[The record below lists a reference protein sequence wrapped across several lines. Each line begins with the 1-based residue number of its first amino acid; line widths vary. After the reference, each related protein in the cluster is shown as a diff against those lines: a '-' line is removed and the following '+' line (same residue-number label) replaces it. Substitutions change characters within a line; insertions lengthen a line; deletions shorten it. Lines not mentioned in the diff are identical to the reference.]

1 MSIAAFYRTYIPFVQ
16 EWSYYDRGV
25 AVNAQ
30 TVPTWVKVNVQPFKQ
45 GLMFDLKDVGTV
57 YNDWKTIYTRVIPV
71 YDLEGIPKTATLNKT
86 YAYYNGKW
94 YAVTATQ
101 DWTTPGRAPK
111 HYKYLAVAPTGSG
124 AITWPEPIPFA
135 TLVENFEA
143 AVRELQQTSIVFTQ
157 LTQEN

>member
-1 MSIAAFYRTYIPFVQ
+1 MSIAAFYRNYIPFVQ
-16 EWSYYDRGV
+16 QWSYFDFGETV
-25 AVNAQ
+25 TAQ
-30 TVPTWVKVNVQPFKQ
+30 TPPTWVKSNIQPFKQ
-45 GLMFDLKDVGTV
+45 GLMFNLTEVGTV

-71 YDLEGIPKTATLNKT
+71 FDLEGIPPTATLNGT
-86 YAYYNGKW
+86 YAYYNGRW

-111 HYKYLAVAPTGSG
+111 HYKYLAVASTGQG
-124 AITWPEPIPFA
+124 AITWPEPVPLG

-157 LTQEN
+157 LIQEN